1 MTKKITT
8 ISIEENI
15 LKKAKKEI
23 PNLSIW
29 VEDGLKAYFGVNDTD
44 LMVIDENRQNIR
56 DSMLKIHLASKKN
69 NNVNEEVQFNET
81 ELNNAWSK
89 LWRKYRN
96 GQEITSTDLINANNI
111 LQVGVNELK
120 NLMETLEITVD
131 RADMVKCDKWNYVI
145 QYL

>member
-44 LMVIDENRQNIR
+44 LMVIDENRQYIR
-56 DSMLKIHLASKKN
+56 DCMLKIHLASKKTHQ
-69 NNVNEEVQFNET
+69 NEVENK
-81 ELNNAWSK
+81 LNAVEMDKAWK
-89 LWRKYRN
+89 DVWRKYRA
-96 GQEITSTDLINANNI
+96 GQSFDLKEASES
-111 LQVGVNELK
+111 L
-120 NLMETLEITVD
+120 NLNPETLQDLLGNLDLSVS
-131 RADMVKCDKWNYVI
+131 RADWVKCEDWKFARE
-145 QYL
+145 YL

>member
-29 VEDGLKAYFGVNDTD
+29 VEDSLKAYFGFEDMD
-44 LMVIDENRQNIR
+44 LGVIDENRQYIR
-56 DSMLKIHLASKKN
+56 DCMLKIHLASKKTHQDD
-69 NNVNEEVQFNET
+69 EEVQFNET

-89 LWRKYRN
+89 LWRLYRN
-96 GQEITSTDLINANNI
+96 GQATNNDI
-111 LQVGVNELK
+111 LEAEKTLKIGFDELK
-120 NLMETLEITVD
+120 GLLDNLVLSVNREDL
-131 RADMVKCDKWNYVI
+131 VKCDEWSFAVNY
-145 QYL
+145 L